1 MATLILLRHGESIWN
16 KKNLFT
22 GWVDIPLSEKGIE
35 ETLAAGE
42 RMRQLPI
49 DIIFSSTLIRGLMTA
64 MLVMAIHESGKTAVI
79 MHEEKKLKEWGVI
92 HSEKIKKEIIPVYCS
107 DALNERMYGDLQG
120 LNKQEMREQ
129 FGDEQVQVWRRS
141 YSVCPPGGESLEM
154 TAKRAIP
161 YFQEVI
167 MPELIA
173 GKNVFISAHGN
184 SLRSIMKVLDQLT
197 DDEVVHLELATG
209 EPIVYDYVDGV
220 FQKTAIPAEPK
231 CRNPRMG

>member
-22 GWVDIPLSEKGIE
+22 GWVDVPLSEKGIE
-35 ETLAAGE
+35 EALVAG
-42 RMRQLPI
+42 RHMSHMPI
-49 DIIFSSTLIRGLMTA
+49 DIIFSSTLVRGLMTA
-64 MLVMAIHESGKTAVI
+64 MLVMAVHKSGKTAVVI
-79 MHEEKKLKEWGVI
+79 HEEGKLEEWGTI
-92 HSEKIKKEIIPVYCS
+92 HSEKMKREIVPVYCA

-129 FGDEQVQVWRRS
+129 FGDEQVQIWRRS

-154 TAKRAIP
+154 TARRSIP

-167 MPELIA
+167 LPAIQA
-173 GKNVFISAHGN
+173 GKNVFVSAHGN
-184 SLRSIMKVLDQLT
+184 SLRSIMKVLDNLT

-209 EPIVYDYVDGV
+209 EPIVYEYVDGV
-220 FQKTAIPAEPK
+220 FQKNS
-231 CRNPRMG
+231 CL